1 MDRPDTLRTVL
12 IQIDMQALI
21 LADGAFPTTH
31 HRQELLRKAENIVC
45 CDGSISKLLDFGREP
60 IAIVGDMDSISPE
73 LKVQFADRVHQVSE
87 QETNDLTKAVEYC
100 ISKGFDEIAILG
112 ATGLREDHTL
122 GNIALL
128 ADYAPRLKSVCLL
141 TDYGRIDA
149 FRSGMGVDDFNV
161 PGLDA
166 MAPEVCTTR
175 NGAYTVARFQSFQ
188 GQQVSIFALTPDT
201 QLSSLG
207 LRFPLENRN
216 LTSWWQGTL
225 NESAGEQFSISIDQG
240 VLLIYRLDR

>member
-1 MDRPDTLRTVL
+1 
-12 IQIDMQALI
+12 MQALI
-21 LADGAFPTTH
+21 LADGAFPTTKK
-31 HRQELLRKAENIVC
+31 RQELLRNAANIVC
-45 CDGSISKLLDFGREP
+45 CDGATAKLLEFGREP
-60 IAIVGDMDSISPE
+60 VAIVGDMDSISLE
-73 LKVQFADRVHQVSE
+73 LKAQFADRIHQVTE
-87 QETNDLTKAVEYC
+87 QETNDLTKAVDFC

-149 FRSGMGVDDFNV
+149 FRSGMQADDYAE
-161 PGLDA
+161 PGLDTK
-166 MAPEVCTTR
+166 APEVCTTR

-188 GQQVSIFALTPDT
+188 GQQMSIFSMTPDSHI
-201 QLSSLG
+201 SSLG
-207 LRFPLENRN
+207 LKYILENRC

-225 NESAGEQFSISIDQG
+225 NESLGDQFSLSIDAG
-240 VLLIYRLDR
+240 ILLVYRLDQ

>member
-1 MDRPDTLRTVL
+1 
-12 IQIDMQALI
+12 MQALI
-21 LADGAFPTTH
+21 LADGAFPTTT
-31 HRQELLRKAENIVC
+31 HRQELLKRAEAIIC
-45 CDGSISKLLDFGREP
+45 CDGAIGKLLDFGREP
-60 IAIVGDMDSISPE
+60 VAIVGDMDSISPE
-73 LKVQFADRVHQVSE
+73 LKAQFADRLHQVSE

-100 ISKGFDEIAILG
+100 ISKGYDEIAILG

-149 FRSGMGVDDFNV
+149 FRSGMCVDDFNV

-175 NGAYTVARFQSFQ
+175 NGAFTVARFQSFQ
-188 GQQVSIFALTPDT
+188 GQQVSIFALTPDA
-201 QLSSLG
+201 QISSLG
-207 LRFPLENRN
+207 LKYSLENRT

-225 NESAGEQFSISIDQG
+225 NESAGEQFSLSIDQG
-240 VLLIYRLDR
+240 VLLVYRLD

>member
-1 MDRPDTLRTVL
+1 
-12 IQIDMQALI
+12 MQALI
-21 LADGAFPTTH
+21 LADGAFPTTQN
-31 HRQELLRKAENIVC
+31 RQELLRHAQNIVC
-45 CDGSISKLLDFGREP
+45 CDGAASKLLDFGREP
-60 IAIVGDMDSISPE
+60 VAIVGDMDSISAE
-73 LKVQFADRVHQVSE
+73 LKAQFADRIYLVAE
-87 QETNDLTKAVEYC
+87 QETNDLTKAVNFCLER
-100 ISKGFDEIAILG
+100 GFDEIAILG

-128 ADYAPRLKSVCLL
+128 ADYAPKLKSVCLL

-149 FRSGMGVDDFNV
+149 FRSGISVNDFIE

-188 GQQVSIFALTPDT
+188 GQQVSIFALTPDA
-201 QLSSLG
+201 QISSLG
-207 LRFPLENRN
+207 LKYPLENRN

-225 NESAGEQFSISIDQG
+225 NESSGEQFSLSIDQG
-240 VLLIYRLDR
+240 ILLVYRLDQ

>member
-1 MDRPDTLRTVL
+1 
-12 IQIDMQALI
+12 MQALV
-21 LADGAFPTTH
+21 LADGAFPFTH
-31 HRQELLRKAENIVC
+31 NRQELLRQAQNIVC
-45 CDGSISKLLDFGREP
+45 CDGAVDKLLDFGREP

-73 LKVQFADRVHQVSE
+73 LKAQFADRIHQETE
-87 QETNDLTKAVEYC
+87 QESNDLTKAVNYC

-128 ADYAPRLKSVCLL
+128 ADYASRLKSVCLL

-149 FRSGMGVDDFNV
+149 FRSGMNVNDFNE

-175 NGAYTVARFQSFQ
+175 DGAYTVARLQSFQ
-188 GQQVSIFALTPDT
+188 GQQVSIFAMTPDA
-201 QLSSLG
+201 QISSLG
-207 LRFPLENRN
+207 LKYPLENRK

-225 NESAGEQFSISIDQG
+225 NESTGEQFSISIDKG
-240 VLLIYRLDR
+240 ILLIYRLDR

>member
-1 MDRPDTLRTVL
+1 
-12 IQIDMQALI
+12 MQALI
-21 LADGAFPTTH
+21 LADGAFPTTKN
-31 HRQELLRKAENIVC
+31 RQELLRHAQNIVC
-45 CDGSISKLLDFGREP
+45 CDGATSKLLDFGREP
-60 IAIVGDMDSISPE
+60 VAIVGDMDSISAE
-73 LKVQFADRVHQVSE
+73 LKAQFADRIYLVAE
-87 QETNDLTKAVEYC
+87 QESNDLTKAVEFC

-149 FRSGMGVDDFNV
+149 FRSGISVNDFIE

-175 NGAYTVARFQSFQ
+175 NGAFTVARFHSFE
-188 GQQVSIFALTPDT
+188 GQQVSIFALTPDA
-201 QLSSLG
+201 QISSLG
-207 LRFPLENRN
+207 LKYPLENRN

-225 NESAGEQFSISIDQG
+225 NESAGEQFSLSIDQG
-240 VLLIYRLDR
+240 ILLVYRLD